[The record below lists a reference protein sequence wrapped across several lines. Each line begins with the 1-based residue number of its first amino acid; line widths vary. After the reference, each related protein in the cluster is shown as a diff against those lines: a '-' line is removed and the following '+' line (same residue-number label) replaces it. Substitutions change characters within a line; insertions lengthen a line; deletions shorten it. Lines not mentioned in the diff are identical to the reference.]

1 MDQLVELVSNKAGIS
16 EAQARKAI
24 ETVLKFLEE
33 RLPEPIGSRLEDLIE
48 GVDKIDLDKGL
59 DMLSG
64 LFGK

>member
-1 MDQLVELVSNKAGIS
+1 MEQLVELVSKKAGIS

-24 ETVLKFLEE
+24 DTVLKFLKE
-33 RLPEPIGSRLEDLIE
+33 RLPEPIGDRLEDLIE
-48 GVDKIDLDKGL
+48 GADKIDLDKGL